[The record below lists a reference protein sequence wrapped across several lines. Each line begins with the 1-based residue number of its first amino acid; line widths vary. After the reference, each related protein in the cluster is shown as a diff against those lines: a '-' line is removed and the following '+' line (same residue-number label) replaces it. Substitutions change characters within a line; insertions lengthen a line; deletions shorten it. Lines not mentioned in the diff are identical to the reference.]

1 MKKIEE
7 YFLPLSDAEKVQ
19 KRTKRW
25 LDEFDEEKSSYL
37 KIKNELFL
45 ENKTILIRKHRRFA
59 AYPLHSHQFMEF
71 NYMLQGE
78 SRQIVNG
85 KELLL
90 QEKQLLLLDQNS
102 QHELLPLREEDLLIN
117 FLFKLSDINLSAF
130 TKIDAKN
137 TGVTYDFLI
146 NSVLDSDIHENYLL
160 LDLTNN
166 EEIQATLEQ
175 MIREFFFDNRLS
187 NDIVNSFSQ
196 VLFLQLSRVYQAQL
210 PTIYQ
215 SNSINA
221 TMLKILQCIEENPRS
236 LSLKSLAEE
245 LGYNRNYLSNLIK
258 KETGKNFKQ
267 LIIEQRL
274 HVAHRLLLTTNV
286 SIDAISEYV
295 GFSNKTQFYQKF
307 KAFFNETP
315 QKVRQM
321 K

>member
-1 MKKIEE
+1 MSIKNTGDKKMKKIEE

-175 MIREFFFDNRLS
+175 MIREFFRQPFKQRYSELFFSSIVSATFPSISSPVTNDLS
-187 NDIVNSFSQ
+187 VKFH
-196 VLFLQLSRVYQAQL
+196 
-210 PTIYQ
+210 
-215 SNSINA
+215 
-221 TMLKILQCIEENPRS
+221 QC
-236 LSLKSLAEE
+236 
-245 LGYNRNYLSNLIK
+245 YHV
-258 KETGKNFKQ
+258 KNF
-267 LIIEQRL
+267 
-274 HVAHRLLLTTNV
+274 AMHRRK
-286 SIDAISEYV
+286 S
-295 GFSNKTQFYQKF
+295 
-307 KAFFNETP
+307 
-315 QKVRQM
+315 
-321 K
+321 